1 MGHYKSCHSMF
12 EPCVDDI
19 NDELVYR
26 SLVIIIGRVVIII
39 NLFVINFELDPLV
52 YGNETLDQFD
62 VDLHLLNIYVWQE
75 IEKVIKPF

>member
-1 MGHYKSCHSMF
+1 MF